1 MQNDFKYV
9 RYMGVGAGFQPALKT
24 SGNQRGCKGGL
35 ETLPYGRGPLHNSQ
49 LLTPLSTLHSPH
61 STLNATLPSY
71 SFRFLHNLGKNKEGI
86 AMTEEHFPHKL
97 TLNERKSLT
106 MTGVTEVLRFE
117 DTAVVLQTPLGTAV
131 IQGQDLKLKT
141 LSLEGGQMAVEGKI
155 SGISYEEPREGG
167 LWQRL
172 WR

>member
-1 MQNDFKYV
+1 
-9 RYMGVGAGFQPALKT
+9 
-24 SGNQRGCKGGL
+24 
-35 ETLPYGRGPLHNSQ
+35 
-49 LLTPLSTLHSPH
+49 
-61 STLNATLPSY
+61 
-71 SFRFLHNLGKNKEGI
+71 
-86 AMTEEHFPHKL
+86 MTEEHFPHKL

-117 DTAVVLQTPLGTAV
+117 ESAVVLQTALGTAV